1 MNSCFL
7 FRCIFAFAFLYTG
20 LLYSCNHGR
29 KLWTHKTYKNMRQSQ
44 VTMREIKPMYQANNS
59 DNIYKNQP
67 MQVLYMNQPS
77 RSILNHFAK
86 ALPFYLQQRA
96 VELHERM
103 LPAGGGML
111 ISLCIRT
118 DSDRKVGNMM
128 HKAYRPHLLCA
139 KAIQTHFDNQGIT
152 SAVFLHSDS
161 MRVQD
166 AAHSLG
172 LKYLTTLDP
181 QTELSDF
188 EHTLLAWLLLGA
200 GNVVLG
206 ADASAFSRTAAQR
219 TGAFLY
225 QLPVHA
231 VATEVYIH
239 HNHTPPCSNGLL
251 RTHTRDTTHVLVPNV
266 CADLFP
272 GCPVFAL
279 EHAYSN

>member
-1 MNSCFL
+1 
-7 FRCIFAFAFLYTG
+7 
-20 LLYSCNHGR
+20 
-29 KLWTHKTYKNMRQSQ
+29 
-44 VTMREIKPMYQANNS
+44 MYQANNS
-59 DNIYKNQP
+59 DNMHKNQP

-231 VATEVYIH
+231 TGSDVHIWRNTSARQCHPISPTGT
-239 HNHTPPCSNGLL
+239 HNTAA
-251 RTHTRDTTHVLVPNV
+251 VLVPEF
-266 CADLFP
+266 CGHLFP

-279 EHAYSN
+279 EYARRN